1 MENHSKVNFENSY
14 NSLPETFFKRVK
26 PEKMPDV
33 GLFLLNQKLSDI
45 LDFDYAWLKKK
56 DGIQFLSG
64 QNLIKGS
71 EPIALAYAGHQ
82 FGSFVPQL
90 GDGRAILLGE
100 VKDKNGYLKDIHL
113 KGSGKTPFS
122 RSGDGRATLGPVLRE
137 YIISEYMNSINIP
150 TTRSLAAITTG
161 EKVVRERLLPGAI
174 LVRISNSHVRVGT
187 FQYFAA
193 RKMTKEIKI
202 LADYIIERHLKLS
215 LSSKNIYEEF
225 LMEIIKLQANLIS
238 KWMSAGFIHGE
249 TIDYGPC
256 AFMDIFD
263 YNKVF
268 SSIDYQGRYSYKNQ
282 PNIILWNLTRFAET
296 ILPLIDNN
304 LNKSIKKAE
313 EILNEFASIYESN
326 WISIMGYKLG
336 IHDASKTDK
345 YLIEEFLTLMQNQQ
359 LDFTNSFY
367 SLSFLIE
374 KDQIE
379 NKRLKIQSN
388 NGGGRSP
395 NSSFN
400 NNIMKLNDVE
410 TETQEDQIEKEG
422 PPKSHKIY
430 SKIKSSDWYAKWTK
444 RLNINKK
451 NLKKILKTLLINNP
465 SIIPRN
471 HIVEKVLNDA
481 INENKKDSLNEFLNA
496 LNDPYK
502 LRTFDDPYTKPPS
515 PNEEVTQTFCGT

>member
-1 MENHSKVNFENSY
+1 MENHSKVKFENSY

-26 PEKMPDV
+26 PEKMPGV
-33 GLFLLNQKLSDI
+33 GLFLLNQKLSDK
-45 LDFDYAWLKKK
+45 LDLDYSWLKKE

-64 QNLIKGS
+64 QNLIKNS

-100 VKDKNGYLKDIHL
+100 IKDKKDNLKDIHL

-161 EKVVRERLLPGAI
+161 EKVIRERILPGAI
-174 LVRISNSHVRVGT
+174 LVRIANSHIRVGT

-193 RKMTKEIKI
+193 RQMTKEIKI
-202 LADYIIERHLKLS
+202 LADYVIKRHFPLS
-215 LSSKNIYEEF
+215 LSTKNIYENF
-225 LMEIIKLQANLIS
+225 LMEIVKSQANLIS
-238 KWMSAGFIHGE
+238 NWMSAGFIHGVMNTDNTCLSGE

-256 AFMDIFD
+256 AFMDVFD
-263 YNKVF
+263 YNRVF

-282 PNIILWNLTRFAET
+282 PNIMLWNLTRFAET
-296 ILPLIDNN
+296 ILSLIDKD
-304 LNKSIKKAE
+304 LNKSIDKAE
-313 EILNEFASIYESN
+313 EILNEFVSIYESN
-326 WISIMGYKLG
+326 WISNMGRKLG
-336 IHDASKTDK
+336 IDDPKKTDK
-345 YLIEEFLTLMQNQQ
+345 NLIEEFFNLMQNQQ

-379 NKRLKIQSN
+379 KEATSKSKKIFSKIQ
-388 NGGGRSP
+388 
-395 NSSFN
+395 
-400 NNIMKLNDVE
+400 
-410 TETQEDQIEKEG
+410 
-422 PPKSHKIY
+422 
-430 SKIKSSDWYAKWTK
+430 SSDWYTKWRK
-444 RLNINKK
+444 RLNINNK
-451 NLKKILKTLLINNP
+451 NYKRILKILLINNP

-481 INENKKDSLNEFLNA
+481 INENKKDSLNDFLFA
-496 LNDPYK
+496 LNQPYK
-502 LRTFDDPYTKPPS
+502 IRTFDNPYTKPPS

>member
-1 MENHSKVNFENSY
+1 MKNHSIVNFENSY

-26 PEKMPDV
+26 PEKMPGVD
-33 GLFLLNQKLSDI
+33 LFLLNQKLSDR
-45 LDFDYAWLKKK
+45 LDLDYSWLKRK
-56 DGIQFLSG
+56 DGILFLAG
-64 QNLIKGS
+64 QNLIKDS

-90 GDGRAILLGE
+90 GDGRAVLLGE

-161 EKVVRERLLPGAI
+161 EKVVREKILPGAI
-174 LVRISNSHVRVGT
+174 LVRIANSHVRVGT

-193 RKMTKEIKI
+193 RQMTKEIKI
-202 LADYIIERHLKLS
+202 LANYIIERHFKLS
-215 LSSKNIYEEF
+215 LSSKNIYEKF
-225 LMEIIKLQANLIS
+225 LMEIIKTQAKLIS
-238 KWMSAGFIHGE
+238 KWMSSGFIHGVMNTDNTCLSGE

-296 ILPLIDNN
+296 ILPLIDND

-313 EILNEFASIYESN
+313 EILNEFSSIYESN

-336 IHDASKTDK
+336 IDDANKTDK
-345 YLIEEFLTLMQNQQ
+345 NLIEEFLTLMQNQK

-374 KDQIE
+374 KD
-379 NKRLKIQSN
+379 R
-388 NGGGRSP
+388 
-395 NSSFN
+395 
-400 NNIMKLNDVE
+400 
-410 TETQEDQIEKEG
+410 IEKEG
-422 PPKSHKIY
+422 LPESHIIY
-430 SKIKSSDWYAKWTK
+430 NKIKSSDWYAKWTK

-451 NLKKILKTLLINNP
+451 NLKKILKTLLTNNP

-481 INENKKDSLNEFLNA
+481 INENKKDSINDFLNA

-502 LRTFDDPYTKPPS
+502 IRTFDDPYTKPPS